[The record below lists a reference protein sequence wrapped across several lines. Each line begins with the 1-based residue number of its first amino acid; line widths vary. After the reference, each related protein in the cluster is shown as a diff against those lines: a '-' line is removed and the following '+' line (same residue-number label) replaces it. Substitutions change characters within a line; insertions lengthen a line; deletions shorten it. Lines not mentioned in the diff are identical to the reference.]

1 MISIIVS
8 IITLLIFMVIIPYLK
23 LIKLIKK
30 EGYDF
35 KLVKKETM
43 LWLEE
48 FKCFTDKFNY
58 KLIYFTK
65 HTGSI
70 NGNALYENYIKIEG
84 DWYKCRY
91 KELKYLWKIAMYST
105 ICHELGHKDNE
116 PKGYVIAFNKY
127 RRFTNYC
134 REVRAD
140 LYSKYCLM
148 NLLDYSKEDIIDAF
162 KLKSSESSYI
172 NKDEDNHPSWN
183 TRINIICKY
192 DSFNEEVIKEIAE
205 KLKVSE
211 NSKQYIN
218 MINWYQTHDKIRTD
232 FKYILY

>member
-1 MISIIVS
+1 M
-8 IITLLIFMVIIPYLK
+8 K
-23 LIKLIKK
+23 LIKE

-35 KLVKKETM
+35 EPVKKETL
-43 LWLEE
+43 LWLDE
-48 FKCFTDKFNY
+48 FKCFTAKFNY
-58 KLIYFTK
+58 KLIYLTK
-65 HTGSI
+65 HTGTI
-70 NGNALYENYIKIEG
+70 GGNSLYGSFVKIDG

-91 KELKYLWKIAMYST
+91 QELKYIWKAAMYTT

-116 PKGYVIAFNKY
+116 PKGYILAFNKY

-134 REVRAD
+134 REIRAD

-148 NLLDYSKEDIIDAF
+148 NILDYSKEDIIDAF
-162 KLKSSESSYI
+162 KLKSSGSYYI

-183 TRINIICKY
+183 TRIDFIRKY

-211 NSKQYIN
+211 NSKQYKK
-218 MINWYQTHDKIRTD
+218 MTNWYQTHDKIRKD
-232 FKYILY
+232 FKFNLH